1 MAGEVTVQ
9 SGWQLKQLKELL
21 GLLELLKEVRD
32 GEVQKRS
39 VPTMADTGEVDLR
52 GFIRT
57 ISRRKW
63 LLLLTMGASM
73 GATMYWMSQ
82 ASPLYSADVLIVIET
97 RPSSIVKVDEAVQD
111 DISSDTAK
119 VNTEV
124 AVLESRGLAAR
135 VIHDLDLDSDPEFAP
150 QSTDEL
156 SDKVGPPTF
165 AADGPAAS
173 ASSGGAGEEVPSSGF
188 RAKIDLWELLTTA
201 LRSAR
206 TFLTSARAGEDGG
219 TAQSAEEASIE
230 GQQIA
235 ELLEATEARDRA
247 ALLDRFFQRLSVEP
261 EDASR
266 LIRINFTSSDPAKA
280 ALIANRLVEEYIK
293 SQLETKTEG
302 ARRAA
307 EWLDARLAELG
318 ETVRSL
324 EQDVQRQRTE
334 TGTNRIGIVSQRLA
348 EINTQLVDA
357 QAASGAAHARY
368 EQVRTVLEGGGNLD
382 GLPAIIASTNVQT
395 LRVKHTELV
404 GSLSELRTV
413 YGKNHPQIIS
423 IRAEI
428 AQIEQRLNR
437 DIHNILAG
445 LRNELES
452 AEIQEAELRSELQS
466 ASEEMAQLNESET
479 SIGQV
484 AQRLRANQDLYQS
497 LLKRFTEAVALRDN
511 QQPDARIIS
520 PAQIPLTP
528 SFPNAPRVT
537 ALSFV
542 GSASLAVLLLVVTE
556 RLRQKLDTVED
567 VERHVGLQVIGAIPD
582 LPRLRRLASA
592 PGDYIRREPLSE
604 FGGAFQRLRALLVL
618 GNNRNMPRTILVASG
633 SAGEGKTTIA
643 VCLGIASVS
652 SGQKVLIVDCDF
664 ARPQVH
670 RMVNVNNDKGLTDV
684 LKGTATLEETV
695 TQAAGYRLSILP
707 IGRSREGAI
716 DLLNSGRME
725 QLLHDL
731 KATFDLIILD
741 SAPVLEVSNALIL
754 GGLAER
760 TLLVTRR
767 DWTTHRNASYAAK
780 QLQLYGADL
789 AGVAFNRTDTAAS

>member
-9 SGWQLKQLKELL
+9 GGWQLKELKELL
-21 GLLELLKEVRD
+21 GLLRELRS
-32 GEVQKRS
+32 GEVQRRP

-57 ISRRKW
+57 IYRRKW
-63 LLLLTMGASM
+63 LLLLTMGATMS
-73 GATMYWMSQ
+73 ATMYWMSQ

-111 DISSDTAK
+111 DLSSETAK

-135 VIHDLDLDSDPEFAP
+135 VIRDLDLDSDPEFVPEATHVV
-150 QSTDEL
+150 SGE
-156 SDKVGPPTF
+156 VGPPAF
-165 AADGPAAS
+165 DADGKAPSAAAGGTGAEAPSDGFGANIDPA
-173 ASSGGAGEEVPSSGF
+173 
-188 RAKIDLWELLTTA
+188 ELLATA
-201 LRSAR
+201 WRTARS
-206 TFLTSARAGEDGG
+206 FWTSARAGG
-219 TAQSAEEASIE
+219 TALSPEEAMAE
-230 GQQIA
+230 GQQM
-235 ELLEATEARDRA
+235 LVATGPRDHA
-247 ALLDRFFQRLSVEP
+247 ALLDNFYERLSVEP

-266 LIRINFTSSDPAKA
+266 LIRISFTSSDPAKS

-307 EWLDARLAELG
+307 EWLEARLTELG
-318 ETVRSL
+318 DTVRSL

-348 EINTQLVDA
+348 QINTQLVDA
-357 QAASGAAHARY
+357 QAASAAANARY
-368 EQVRTVLEGGGNLD
+368 EQVRTVLDSGGNLD
-382 GLPAIIASTNVQT
+382 GLPAIIASTNVQS
-395 LRVKHTELV
+395 LRAKHIELV
-404 GSLSELRTV
+404 GKLSEMLTV
-413 YGKNHPQIIS
+413 FGNNHPQIIS

-428 AQIEQRLNR
+428 AEIAQRLSR
-437 DIHNILAG
+437 DVNNILTG

-452 AEIQEAELRSELQS
+452 AEFQEAELRNELQS

-484 AQRLRANQDLYQS
+484 AQRLQANQDLYQS
-497 LLKRFTEAVALRDN
+497 LLKRYTEAVALRDN

-528 SFPNAPRVT
+528 SFPNAPRVI
-537 ALSFV
+537 ALAFV
-542 GSASLAVLLLVVTE
+542 GSAALATLLLVVTE
-556 RLRQKLDTVED
+556 RLRQRLDTVED
-567 VERHVGLQVIGAIPD
+567 VEHHVGVQVIGAIPD

-592 PGDYIRREPLSE
+592 PGEYIQREPLSE
-604 FGGAFQRLRALLVL
+604 FGGAFQRLRALLIL
-618 GNNRNMPRTILVASG
+618 GNHRKMPRTILVASG

-652 SGQKVLIVDCDF
+652 SGQRVLIVDCDF

-684 LKGTATLEETV
+684 LKGKATLQESI

-716 DLLNSGRME
+716 DLLNSARME
-725 QLLHDL
+725 KLLDDL

-760 TLLVTRR
+760 TVLVTRR
-767 DWTTHRNASYAAK
+767 EWTTHRKASYAAK
-780 QLQLYGADL
+780 QLQLYGADI
-789 AGVAFNRTDTAAS
+789 AGVAFNRTGTAASYSA